1 MNASSGSG
9 LWPTRRTGAAVVVA
23 SVMKMASKVG
33 GQCTREKRK
42 GGAGRGD
49 SPRNHPRRG
58 IHMALA
64 GQYLAQRDPH
74 GGLPPEFSPVAV
86 SRTRVMCGHALVSS
100 QAVAPEGDSHLPVAR
115 SARGG
120 RVAFKRCHVRKT
132 AILPTKFS
140 GRHT

>member
-1 MNASSGSG
+1 MNAWSGWG

-33 GQCTREKRK
+33 GQCTRDKRK

-64 GQYLAQRDPH
+64 GQSLAPRDPH

-86 SRTRVMCGHALVSS
+86 SRTRIMRARPGFVAGCSAARRP
-100 QAVAPEGDSHLPVAR
+100 AVTRGRIAS
-115 SARGG
+115 GG
-120 RVAFKRCHVRKT
+120 RVAFERRTSSERK
-132 AILPTKFS
+132 KYH
-140 GRHT
+140 RDK